1 MEENNNF
8 FICKNFIT
16 TITLVV
22 IIAIFTLPINVFA
35 KDNKPIHCVDREDKK
50 ISLTFDVNWAEN
62 DYLYEIL
69 DLLDE
74 NNIKATFFIMG
85 KWVIYPEGNREK
97 LVEIHKRGH
106 EIGNHSYVHP
116 DFKNIGKERIIEEVK
131 KTEEIIEKEVGVK
144 TNLFRFPSGSYSQE
158 SLSVIHGLQ
167 YKSIQWDV
175 DSVDWKGASK
185 EKEYKKVINN
195 VKGGSI
201 LLYHNNGKYT
211 VENLREIIPKL
222 KLEGYEFVKISDIIY
237 ENSYEIDDNGKQ
249 LLIKTKQNNSWNRWT
264 KCIIMEIVIGYTDKY
279 KKHIKLI
286 WLNTNGERG
295 LG

>member
-1 MEENNNF
+1 MKNNNNF
-8 FICKNFIT
+8 FSFKYFIT
-16 TITLVV
+16 TIALVV

-35 KDNKPIHCVDREDKK
+35 KDNKPIHCVDRDDKK

-85 KWVIYPEGNREK
+85 KWVIYPKGNREK

-144 TNLFRFPSGSYSQE
+144 TNLFRFPSGSYSKE
-158 SLSVIHGLQ
+158 SLSAIEGLE

-175 DSVDWKGASK
+175 DSVDWKGESK
-185 EKEYKKVINN
+185 EKEYKKVVNN

-211 VENLREIIPKL
+211 VENLKEIIPKL
-222 KLEGYEFVKISDIIY
+222 KSEGYEFVKISDIIY

>member
-1 MEENNNF
+1 MKNNNNF
-8 FICKNFIT
+8 FSFKDFIT
-16 TITLVV
+16 TIALVV

-35 KDNKPIHCVDREDKK
+35 KDNKPIHCVDRDDKK

-144 TNLFRFPSGSYSQE
+144 TNLFRFPSGSYSKE
-158 SLSVIHGLQ
+158 SLSAIEGLE

-175 DSVDWKGASK
+175 DSVDWKGESK
-185 EKEYKKVINN
+185 EREYKKVVNN

-211 VENLREIIPKL
+211 VENLKEIIPKL
-222 KLEGYEFVKISDIIY
+222 KSEGYEFVKISDIIY

>member
-1 MEENNNF
+1 MKKNNNF

-74 NNIKATFFIMG
+74 NNVKATFFIMG

-175 DSVDWKGASK
+175 DSVDWKGESK
-185 EKEYKKVINN
+185 EREYKKVIDN

-211 VENLREIIPKL
+211 VENLKEIIPKL
-222 KLEGYEFVKISDIIY
+222 KSEGYEFVKISDIIY

>member
-1 MEENNNF
+1 MKNNNNF
-8 FICKNFIT
+8 FPFKDFIT
-16 TITLVV
+16 TIALVV

-35 KDNKPIHCVDREDKK
+35 KDNKPIHCVDRDDKK

-144 TNLFRFPSGSYSQE
+144 TNLFRFPSGSYSKE
-158 SLSVIHGLQ
+158 SLSVIEGLE

-175 DSVDWKGASK
+175 DSVDWKGESK
-185 EKEYKKVINN
+185 EREYKKVVNN

-211 VENLREIIPKL
+211 VENLKEIIPKL
-222 KLEGYEFVKISDIIY
+222 KSEGYEFVKISDIIY

>member
-1 MEENNNF
+1 MKKNNNF

-74 NNIKATFFIMG
+74 NNVKATFFIMG

-158 SLSVIHGLQ
+158 SLSAIHGLE

-175 DSVDWKGASK
+175 DSVDWKGESK
-185 EKEYKKVINN
+185 EREYKKVIDN

-211 VENLREIIPKL
+211 VENLKEIIPKL
-222 KLEGYEFVKISDIIY
+222 KSEGYEFVKISDIIY

>member
-1 MEENNNF
+1 MKKNNNF

-74 NNIKATFFIMG
+74 NNVKATFFIMG

-144 TNLFRFPSGSYSQE
+144 TNLFRFPSGSYSKE
-158 SLSVIHGLQ
+158 SLSAIEGLE

-175 DSVDWKGASK
+175 DSVDWKGESK
-185 EKEYKKVINN
+185 EREYKKVIDN

-201 LLYHNNGKYT
+201 LLYHNNGNYT
-211 VENLREIIPKL
+211 VENLKEIIPKL
-222 KLEGYEFVKISDIIY
+222 KSEGYEFVKISDIIY

>member
-1 MEENNNF
+1 MKKNNNF

-74 NNIKATFFIMG
+74 NNVKATFFIMG

-116 DFKNIGKERIIEEVK
+116 DFKNIGKDRMIEEVK

-158 SLSVIHGLQ
+158 GLSVIHGLQ

-175 DSVDWKGASK
+175 DSVDWKGESK
-185 EKEYKKVINN
+185 EKEYKKVVNN

-211 VENLREIIPKL
+211 VENLKEIIPKL
-222 KLEGYEFVKISDIIY
+222 KSEGYEFVKISDIIY

-249 LLIKTKQNNSWNRWT
+249 LLIKTKQNNS
-264 KCIIMEIVIGYTDKY
+264 
-279 KKHIKLI
+279 
-286 WLNTNGERG
+286 
-295 LG
+295 

>member
-1 MEENNNF
+1 MKKNNNF

-74 NNIKATFFIMG
+74 NNVKATFFIMG

-116 DFKNIGKERIIEEVK
+116 DFKNIGKERIIKEVK

-175 DSVDWKGASK
+175 DSVDWKGESK
-185 EKEYKKVINN
+185 EREYKKVIDN

-211 VENLREIIPKL
+211 VENLKEIIPKL
-222 KLEGYEFVKISDIIY
+222 KSEGYEFVKISDIIY

>member
-1 MEENNNF
+1 MKKNNNF

-74 NNIKATFFIMG
+74 NNVKATFFIMG

-131 KTEEIIEKEVGVK
+131 KTEEIIEKEVWVK

-158 SLSVIHGLQ
+158 SLSAIHGLE

-175 DSVDWKGASK
+175 DSVDWKGESK
-185 EKEYKKVINN
+185 EREYKKVIDN

-211 VENLREIIPKL
+211 VENLKEIIPKL
-222 KLEGYEFVKISDIIY
+222 KSEGYEFVKISDIIY

>member
-1 MEENNNF
+1 MKKNNNF

-74 NNIKATFFIMG
+74 NNVKATFFIMG

-116 DFKNIGKERIIEEVK
+116 DFKNIGKERLIEEVK

-158 SLSVIHGLQ
+158 SLSAIHGLE

-175 DSVDWKGASK
+175 DSVDWKGESK
-185 EKEYKKVINN
+185 EREYKKVIDN

-211 VENLREIIPKL
+211 VENLKEIIPKL
-222 KLEGYEFVKISDIIY
+222 KSEGYEFVKISDIIY

>member
-175 DSVDWKGASK
+175 DSVDWKGESK
-185 EKEYKKVINN
+185 EREYKKVINN

-211 VENLREIIPKL
+211 VENLKEIIPKL